1 MTFRITRGTKGDNDR
16 KSRRK
21 GKTTLG
27 SKAHA
32 DTLERGAA
40 KGEALF
46 APLLARFPDPDA
58 AIKARKARWAQE
70 HQDA

>member
-1 MTFRITRGTKGDNDR
+1 MTYAITHGTKGDNDR

-21 GKTTLG
+21 MKTRMGGK
-27 SKAHA
+27 AFE
-32 DTLERGAA
+32 DTQERGAA

-58 AIKARKARWAQE
+58 AIKERKARWAQE
-70 HQDA
+70 GKA

>member
-1 MTFRITRGTKGDNDR
+1 MTRILVGIKGDNDR
-16 KSRRK
+16 KTRRK
-21 GKTTLG
+21 GKTS

-32 DTLERGAA
+32 DRLERGAA

-58 AIKARKARWAQE
+58 KIKARKARWAQE
-70 HQDA
+70 EKA